1 MNYLNSLTLT
11 WQQVETSKEAG
22 DNSMSVKPWCGKP
35 DISKSLRQEEKHM
48 TKAILPE
55 SQTDTGG
62 SHPLF
67 IPEMGQLPYG
77 TRSLG
82 CASVNRHRD
91 GASNMLDNGRTGR
104 LSAHYTLAIAYYG
117 IAYPG
122 RYLPARRRSLHITQG
137 VRLTPEAASKEA
149 GRGRGITRSNPVGK
163 PLTHGGRET
172 VKTLRRTFQ
181 RRTANADR

>member
-1 MNYLNSLTLT
+1 MNYLNSLTLA
-11 WQQVETSKEAG
+11 WQQAETSKEAG
-22 DNSMSVKPWCGKP
+22 DNSMAVKPWCGKP
-35 DISKSLRQEEKHM
+35 DIPKSLRQEEEHR
-48 TKAILPE
+48 TKARLPE

-77 TRSLG
+77 TCSPF

-104 LSAHYTLAIAYYG
+104 LSAHYTLVIAYYG

-122 RYLPARRRSLHITQG
+122 RYLPARRQSLHITQG
-137 VRLTPEAASKEA
+137 VKLTPGAASNKA
-149 GRGRGITRSNPVGK
+149 RRGRGITPEQSRRKAIHPRGK
-163 PLTHGGRET
+163 GDSQNSAKDVSTEDS
-172 VKTLRRTFQ
+172 Q
-181 RRTANADR
+181 C